1 MPFWIADLCVLNA
14 ALVVDERM
22 QECSETRH

>member
-1 MPFWIADLCVLNA
+1 MPFWIVDLRVLNVV
-14 ALVVDERM
+14 LVVDERM